1 MIDIFSIFIYIVCE
15 CPSIHPNPQ
24 DGVMGQITRFGISM
38 DDKLLSRFDEYISE
52 HGYANRSEAIRDLV
66 RERLV
71 KEEWANEAAE
81 TVGTITLVYDH
92 HQRELTEKLTEQQ
105 HHWHSQILSTL
116 HVHLDAHHCLEVLA
130 VRGKTSVLR
139 KIADQLISA
148 KGVKHGKLVMTSTGK
163 NL

>member
-1 MIDIFSIFIYIVCE
+1 
-15 CPSIHPNPQ
+15 
-24 DGVMGQITRFGISM
+24 MGQITRFGISM
-38 DDKLLSRFDEYISE
+38 DDKLLSQFDEYISE
-52 HGYANRSEAIRDLV
+52 HGFTNRSEAIRNLV

-71 KEEWANEAAE
+71 KEEWKNENTE

-92 HQRELTEKLTEQQ
+92 HQRELTEKLTEEQ

-116 HVHLDAHHCLEVLA
+116 HVHLDADHCLEVLA
-130 VRGKTSVLR
+130 VRGKTAVLR

-148 KGVKHGKLVMTSTGK
+148 KGVKHGKLVMTSTGR

>member
-1 MIDIFSIFIYIVCE
+1 
-15 CPSIHPNPQ
+15 
-24 DGVMGQITRFGISM
+24 MGQITRFGISM
-38 DDKLLSRFDEYISE
+38 DDKLLSQFDEYISE

-71 KEEWANEAAE
+71 KKEWENDASE

-92 HQRELTEKLTEQQ
+92 RQRELTEKLTEQQ

-116 HVHLDAHHCLEVLA
+116 HVHLDARHCLEVLA

-148 KGVKHGKLVMTSTGK
+148 KGVKHGKQVMTSTGK